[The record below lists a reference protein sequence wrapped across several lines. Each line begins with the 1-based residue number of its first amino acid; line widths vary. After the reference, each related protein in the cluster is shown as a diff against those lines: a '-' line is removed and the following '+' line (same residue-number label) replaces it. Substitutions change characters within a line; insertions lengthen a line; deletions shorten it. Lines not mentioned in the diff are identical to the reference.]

1 MKIQLLQKFKVIDGD
16 QILYLLVLIKK
27 SKHFYDFVM
36 KMEILFIIYN
46 KINVPGITVILL
58 MYLFYVMHFF
68 LFLAK
73 S

>member
-1 MKIQLLQKFKVIDGD
+1 
-16 QILYLLVLIKK
+16 
-27 SKHFYDFVM
+27 M

-68 LFLAK
+68 LFLF
-73 S
+73 